1 MLQQRNA
8 FMCQVSEAFV
18 CGFQNQII
26 TDLKVNIRCPS
37 VSISSV
43 GPPSNGRLVGIVDE
57 LVGEMFDFPRAR
69 EGECH

>member
-8 FMCQVSEAFV
+8 FVCPVSESFV
-18 CGFQNQII
+18 CGFPNQII

-37 VSISSV
+37 VSISSI
-43 GPPSNGRLVGIVDE
+43 GAPNGRLVGIVDE